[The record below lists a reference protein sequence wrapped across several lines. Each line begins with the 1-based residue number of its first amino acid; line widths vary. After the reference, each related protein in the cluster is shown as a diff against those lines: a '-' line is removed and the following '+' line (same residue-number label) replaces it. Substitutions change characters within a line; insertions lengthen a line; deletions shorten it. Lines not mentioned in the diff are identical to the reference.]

1 MHVFQ
6 RTGLAL
12 ATAWAA
18 LFCPTSQAQTT
29 VPGVVFIHG
38 TGDQTVSSA
47 TTGYW
52 TQGSIDTMRAGRPY
66 LIVGY
71 PGATC
76 AGFSQCSWGPIVD
89 QIVPW
94 ATANKITSLTL
105 ITHSN
110 GSSPV
115 RYMLGHTGAISAK
128 GNSVSAVTSKIS
140 QVIFSAP
147 DLTGTPLADKV
158 TTSGSFLN
166 IANSVVEFF
175 GGGSYN
181 NPAVLQQRQDNMRV
195 YNSDGTFAGTRGAT
209 SVGGKPI
216 SVVRGSKVYANL
228 FSSDA
233 HCAGYLYSVGLKAAA
248 LLGWG
253 SFNASTDGFIGSD
266 SSGYFGNIIIDDERL
281 NHHQSRRSCH
291 NSGVIIGKKVLNT
304 SIPAPSEQTWT
315 PETNVQAAGLACNN
329 YASGWALDYMKNYN
343 VWKYGCSDAQARGT
357 ALEPDCLISYGKS
370 AGYSIPSTASW
381 NPFLNRAYYPSW
393 TEVCP
398 DSWHGDGIC
407 DACLVAKYGFDA
419 AVGSAGA
426 DDCVMAPRGGSNFCG
441 SLAWDDVYKRHDYSV
456 VEALH

>member
-1 MHVFQ
+1 MHLLH
-6 RTGLAL
+6 RSGLAF
-12 ATAWAA
+12 ATACAA
-18 LFCPTSQAQTT
+18 LLCVNGEARAAG
-29 VPGVVFIHG
+29 PGVVFIHG
-38 TGDQTVSSA
+38 TGDQSVSSA

-52 TQGSIDTMRAGRPY
+52 TQSALTTMSNGLPY
-66 LIVGY
+66 LVVGY

-76 AGFSQCSWGPIVD
+76 AGFSQCSWGSIVD

-94 ATANKITSLTL
+94 VSAKGITSFTV

-115 RYMLGHTGAISAK
+115 RYMLGHTGA
-128 GNSVSAVTSKIS
+128 VSAQGNVVGNVTSKIS

-181 NPAVLQQRQDNMRV
+181 NPAVVQQRSDNMSV
-195 YNSDGTFAGTRGAT
+195 YNANGTFAGARGAT

-216 SVVRGSKVYANL
+216 SVVRGNKVYANL

-233 HCAGYLYSVGLKAAA
+233 HCGGYLYSVGLKAAA

-253 SFNASTDGFIGSD
+253 SWNASTDGFIGAD
-266 SSGYFGNIIIDDERL
+266 SSGYFGNIIIDDGRL
-281 NHHQSRRSCH
+281 NHHQSRRGCH
-291 NSGVIIGKKVLNT
+291 NSGSLIAKKVANAP
-304 SIPAPSEQTWT
+304 IPAPAQQTWE
-315 PETNVQAAGLACNN
+315 PETNVLAAGQACNN
-329 YASGWALDYMKNYN
+329 YYSGYAYDYMTGNT
-343 VWKYGCSDAQARGT
+343 VWKYGCTSSDLTNGYP
-357 ALEPDCLISYGKS
+357 EPDCLVAYGYASSYR
-370 AGYSIPSTASW
+370 IPSTASW
-381 NPFLNRAYYPSW
+381 NPYLNPANYSTW
-393 TEVCP
+393 SEVCP

-419 AVGSAGA
+419 AVGSTGSN
-426 DDCVMAPRGGSNFCG
+426 DCVQAPPGGSNFCG
-441 SLAWDDVYKRHDYSV
+441 ALSWDYSLNRENYSV

>member
-1 MHVFQ
+1 MRLFPQ
-6 RTGLAL
+6 AGLVL
-12 ATAWAA
+12 AATCAVLLGASGDA
-18 LFCPTSQAQTT
+18 YANA
-29 VPGVVFIHG
+29 GVVFVHG
-38 TGDQTVSSA
+38 TGDQSVSSA

-52 TQGSIDTMRAGRPY
+52 TQKSIDTMRNGRPY

-71 PGATC
+71 PGASC

-94 ATANKITSLTL
+94 MNANGITSMTV

-110 GSSPV
+110 GSSPL
-115 RYMLGHTGAISAK
+115 RYMLGHTGAVSAK
-128 GNSVSAVTSKIS
+128 GYTVNTVTSKIS

-158 TTSGSFLN
+158 TTNRSFLN

-181 NPAVLQQRQDNMRV
+181 NPAVVQQRTDNMSV
-195 YNSDGTFAGTRGAT
+195 YNSNSTFAGTLGAT
-209 SVGGKPI
+209 TVGGKPI
-216 SVVRGSKVYANL
+216 SVVRGNRVYANL

-233 HCAGYLYSVGLKAAA
+233 HCGGYLYAVGLKAAA

-253 SFNASTDGFIGSD
+253 SFNAGTDGFIGND
-266 SSGYFGNIIIDDERL
+266 SSGYFGNIIIDDGRL

-291 NSGVIIGKKVLNT
+291 NSGNLIAQKVA
-304 SIPAPSEQTWT
+304 SAPIPAPTSQTYA
-315 PETNVQAAGLACNN
+315 PETTVQAAAQACNN
-329 YASGWALDYMKNYN
+329 FHSGYATDFMTGHT
-343 VWKYGCSDAQARGT
+343 VWKYGCSSSQLSNGT
-357 ALEPDCLISYGKS
+357 PEPDCLIAYGYASSYRV
-370 AGYSIPSTASW
+370 PSTASW
-381 NPFLNRAYYPSW
+381 NPYLNPANYPTW

-398 DSWHGDGIC
+398 DSWQGDGIC

-419 AVGSAGA
+419 TVGSTGA
-426 DDCVMAPRGGSNFCG
+426 DDCVQAPPGGSNWCG
-441 SLAWDDVYKRHDYSV
+441 ALAWDTYYGLHNYTV